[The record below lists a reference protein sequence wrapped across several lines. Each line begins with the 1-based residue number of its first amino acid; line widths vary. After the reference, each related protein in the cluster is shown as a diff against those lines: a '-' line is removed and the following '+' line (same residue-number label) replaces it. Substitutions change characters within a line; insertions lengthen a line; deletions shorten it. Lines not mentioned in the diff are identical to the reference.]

1 MESGEGHRTPTR
13 SRAPSRSRSHTP
25 GPSPAVQHAQ
35 VRIQPTS
42 STNELTIHRESD
54 TMMAVLPSGDHSP
67 LEDERVAPVQLN
79 EDVTLALRTQLRKT
93 LTRMGSVPPTPTSA
107 GECHF

>member
-1 MESGEGHRTPTR
+1 
-13 SRAPSRSRSHTP
+13 
-25 GPSPAVQHAQ
+25 
-35 VRIQPTS
+35 
-42 STNELTIHRESD
+42 
-54 TMMAVLPSGDHSP
+54 MMAVLPSGDHSP

-107 GECHF
+107 GESRF